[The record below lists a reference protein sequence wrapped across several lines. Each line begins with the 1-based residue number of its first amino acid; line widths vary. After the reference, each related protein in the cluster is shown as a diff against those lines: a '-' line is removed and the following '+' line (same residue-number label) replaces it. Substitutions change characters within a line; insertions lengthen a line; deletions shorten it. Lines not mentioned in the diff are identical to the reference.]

1 MIVQSAASGE
11 KHFVMTM
18 DQHTA
23 LSAQLAT
30 AFGNERFEPI
40 EPRVL
45 MLHMIKNHD
54 AGWRDLD
61 AAALRDPATG
71 LPYNLVQTPF
81 NLIFETSSASPDFN
95 DKTHPYCA
103 LLSSMHSW
111 GLYNGRYGMSDKV
124 LLDGLADENRRMA
137 DTMLDGEIA
146 RQEELKS
153 QLASDPKTAP
163 WIDEARLFQN
173 YKQLQLFDTMA
184 LYFNCVHAGGAARH
198 LLRTS
203 QTARCKTGP
212 LKSMKLMR
220 PCTQ

>member
-1 MIVQSAASGE
+1 
-11 KHFVMTM
+11 
-18 DQHTA
+18 
-23 LSAQLAT
+23 
-30 AFGNERFEPI
+30 
-40 EPRVL
+40 
-45 MLHMIKNHD
+45 
-54 AGWRDLD
+54 
-61 AAALRDPATG
+61 
-71 LPYNLVQTPF
+71 
-81 NLIFETSSASPDFN
+81 
-95 DKTHPYCA
+95 
-103 LLSSMHSW
+103 MHSW

-173 YKQLQLFDTMA
+173 YKQLQLFDTMT